1 MRGLGDIFEV
11 PELRKRVFFTLGAI
25 AVFRIGASIPI
36 PGVNAEAIRAIFTAQ
51 QSSLLGFLNTFSGG
65 ALGRFSIFSM
75 GVVPYINASIIMS
88 LLQGAH
94 VIPAL
99 DRLAKD
105 GELGRR
111 KLNSYTRYLTLF
123 LAVFQ
128 SFGLTIAITKME
140 APGGLATVTDP
151 TWMFYCVT
159 VLTMTAGTFF
169 VMWLGEQM
177 TEQGIGNGVSL
188 LIFTGIVESIPGAA
202 YSLFELVR
210 LEEINLFAALAIV
223 AALAA
228 VIVSVVWVETAQRKI
243 PVQYAKRMVGRK
255 MYGGSQSYLPLKVDQ
270 SGVIAVIFALSLL
283 SVPITIATFM
293 PETERS
299 GSFMRFFQGGN
310 WWYDAIYAGLII
322 FFCYFYNSVSINPVD
337 LAENMKKSGQIDGVD
352 AHRIVEV
359 AEENDEERVA
369 QLVNP
374 AAVVHEAH
382 DLLGRRAFRHELR
395 EGDGNGHERDREDD
409 GDDARLVDLQGQEA
423 RRAPHHLAAH
433 DALGVLNRD
442 SALGGFHPNDGKD
455 DGG

>member
-1 MRGLGDIFEV
+1 MRGLGDVFEI
-11 PELRKRVFFTLGAI
+11 PELRRRVLFTLGAI

-36 PGVNAEAIRAIFTAQ
+36 PGVNGDAIRAIFNAQ

-94 VIPAL
+94 VLPFL

-128 SFGLTIAITKME
+128 SFGLTIAITKMQ
-140 APGGLATVTDP
+140 APGGMPTVVDP
-151 TWMFYCVT
+151 DWFFYCVT
-159 VLTMTAGTFF
+159 VLTMTAGTIF
-169 VMWLGEQM
+169 VMWLGEQI
-177 TEQGIGNGVSL
+177 TEMGIGNGVSL
-188 LIFTGIVESIPGAA
+188 LIFTGIVEGIPGAA

-210 LEEINLFAALAIV
+210 LEELNLFSALAIV

-228 VIVSVVWVETAQRKI
+228 IIVAVVWVETAQRKI

-283 SVPITIATFM
+283 SVPVTIATFM
-293 PETERS
+293 PNAQQSE
-299 GSFMRFFQGGN
+299 GIMRFFQGGN
-310 WWYDAIYAGLII
+310 YVYDAVYAGLII

-337 LAENMKKSGQIDGVD
+337 LAENMKKSGGFIPGIRPGEPTAKHIEWILERITLGGALFVALIAIMPDVMRREFSVPFFFGGTSLLIAVGVALD
-352 AHRIVEV
+352 TMG
-359 AEENDEERVA
+359 
-369 QLVNP
+369 QL
-374 AAVVHEAH
+374 EAH
-382 DLLGRRAFRHELR
+382 LIMRHYEGFLKKGRI
-395 EGDGNGHERDREDD
+395 
-409 GDDARLVDLQGQEA
+409 QG
-423 RRAPHHLAAH
+423 RWFNVGS
-433 DALGVLNRD
+433 GV
-442 SALGGFHPNDGKD
+442 SQ
-455 DGG
+455 

>member
-1 MRGLGDIFEV
+1 MRGLGDIFEI
-11 PELRKRVFFTLGAI
+11 PELRKRVLFTLGAI
-25 AVFRIGASIPI
+25 AVFRIGAAIPI
-36 PGVNAEAIRAIFTAQ
+36 PGVNGDAIRAIFNAQ

-94 VIPAL
+94 VLPFL

-128 SFGLTIAITKME
+128 SFGLTIAISKMQ
-140 APGGLATVTDP
+140 APGGLPTVIDP

-159 VLTMTAGTFF
+159 VLTMTAGTIF

-188 LIFTGIVESIPGAA
+188 LIFTGIVERIPAA
-202 YSLFELVR
+202 GWSLFELVR
-210 LEEINLFAALAIV
+210 LEEINLFAALAII

-228 VIVSVVWVETAQRKI
+228 VIISVVWVETAQRKI

-283 SVPITIATFM
+283 SVPVTIATFM
-293 PETERS
+293 PNA
-299 GSFMRFFQGGN
+299 GSAEGIMRFFQGGN
-310 WWYDAIYAGLII
+310 WAYDAVYAGLII

-337 LAENMKKSGQIDGVD
+337 LAENMKKSGGFIPGIRPGEPTAKHIEWILERITLGGALFVAAIAVMPDIMKREFSVPFFFGGTSLLIAVGVALD
-352 AHRIVEV
+352 TMG
-359 AEENDEERVA
+359 
-369 QLVNP
+369 QL
-374 AAVVHEAH
+374 EAH
-382 DLLGRRAFRHELR
+382 LIMRHYEGFLKKGRI
-395 EGDGNGHERDREDD
+395 
-409 GDDARLVDLQGQEA
+409 QG
-423 RRAPHHLAAH
+423 RWFNVGS
-433 DALGVLNRD
+433 GV
-442 SALGGFHPNDGKD
+442 SQ
-455 DGG
+455 

>member
-1 MRGLGDIFEV
+1 MRGLGDIFEI
-11 PELRKRVFFTLGAI
+11 PELRKRVLFTLGAI

-36 PGVNAEAIRAIFTAQ
+36 PGVNGDAIRAIFNAQ

-94 VIPAL
+94 VLPFL

-128 SFGLTIAITKME
+128 SFGLTIAITKMQ
-140 APGGLATVTDP
+140 APGGMPTVVDP
-151 TWMFYCVT
+151 TWFFYCVT
-159 VLTMTAGTFF
+159 VLTMTAGTIF
-169 VMWLGEQM
+169 VMWLGEQI

-188 LIFTGIVESIPGAA
+188 LIFTGIVESIPAA
-202 YSLFELVR
+202 GYSLFELVR
-210 LEEINLFAALAIV
+210 LEELNLFSAIGIV

-283 SVPITIATFM
+283 SVPVTIATFM
-293 PETERS
+293 PNASTSE
-299 GSFMRFFQGGN
+299 GVMRFFQGGN
-310 WWYDAIYAGLII
+310 YIYDAVYAGLII

-337 LAENMKKSGQIDGVD
+337 LAENMKKSGGFIPGIRPGEPTAKHIEWILERITLGGALFVAAIAIMPDIMKREFSVPFFFGGTSLLIAVGVALD
-352 AHRIVEV
+352 TMG
-359 AEENDEERVA
+359 
-369 QLVNP
+369 QL
-374 AAVVHEAH
+374 EAH
-382 DLLGRRAFRHELR
+382 LIMRHYEGFLKKGRI
-395 EGDGNGHERDREDD
+395 
-409 GDDARLVDLQGQEA
+409 QG
-423 RRAPHHLAAH
+423 RWFNVGS
-433 DALGVLNRD
+433 GV
-442 SALGGFHPNDGKD
+442 SQ
-455 DGG
+455 